1 MRKNKFFL
9 IFVIMITL
17 VSISFSSC
25 KNTTN
30 YIKENVDVNILSFCN
45 ASEEDFN
52 KYNSAFSGE
61 NVEFAFEDYRLLKV
75 TYKISNK
82 NDFSIR
88 VFNNQV
94 IKNKDFYLVE
104 NCIDLEPTY
113 AISPNSSLDVDV
125 YVYINKDLTNENDI
139 LNKLNELDIDFSY
152 VT

>member
-1 MRKNKFFL
+1 MKKNIFL
-9 IFVIMITL
+9 IISIMMITFMSVL
-17 VSISFSSC
+17 LSSC

-61 NVEFAFEDYRLLKV
+61 NVEFAFENYRLLKV

-82 NDFSIR
+82 NDFSIK
-88 VFNNQV
+88 VLNNQV

-139 LNKLNELDIDFSY
+139 LNKLYELNIDFSY
-152 VT
+152 VI